1 MLVYQRV
8 TRNKTSVGYL
18 YQLWFHCNCIPV
30 RSLWCRENLP
40 DQYPFISINI
50 SFNNHYS
57 HHYLVGGWPIPLKN
71 MSSSIGMIIPNIW
84 KNKIHVPKHQPE
96 IEWTTLDSFPSPSLP
111 GHPPK
116 NHSLPR
122 CGRPRAPPGGRGA
135 WDGRV
140 VAHLRTLGNGKL
152 TPVKWR
158 NPTYP
163 PSNYW
168 VKGNSCWF
176 GLIRF
181 DGLLWWVISRDLTTV
196 IR

>member
-1 MLVYQRV
+1 MSITCWPSGFPWIPYL
-8 TRNKTSVGYL
+8 KTINAILCHLLRRWTSTG
-18 YQLWFHCNCIPV
+18 
-30 RSLWCRENLP
+30 SM
-40 DQYPFISINI
+40 PF
-50 SFNNHYS
+50 
-57 HHYLVGGWPIPLKN
+57 LVGGWALPVWKIWK
-71 MSSSIGMIIPNIW
+71 SVWMIIPNIW

-140 VAHLRTLGNGKL
+140 VAHLRTVGNGKL
-152 TPVKWR
+152 FPMKWR